1 MAKNIYQRIN
11 AVMQEI
17 KYVKRESAGFG
28 GGKGVIYDVVVSE
41 LRSSMVKH
49 GIVMTQD
56 QKGIIAKID
65 EWDSDKGKK
74 QRQYEGVYV
83 MRLVNIDEPSD
94 FVESTFSAHAMDH
107 GDKAAGK
114 TSTYAAKVFLAKTF
128 LLETG
133 ENDESRGE
141 IEDRQTGNNPASVAE
156 VNAVNEL
163 IKGQSAETLQA
174 MYAGY
179 GERGITKDM
188 IDRGEYSRK
197 VAASLCKRLAK

>member
-17 KYVKRESAGFG
+17 KYVKRESAGQG
-28 GGKGVIYDVVVSE
+28 TGVKYDVVVAE
-41 LRSSMVKH
+41 LRVSMIKH

-56 QKGIIAKID
+56 QKGRVEKVN
-65 EWDSDKGKK
+65 EWTNGTGKSY
-74 QRQYEGVYV
+74 RQYEGVYA
-83 MRLVNIDEPSD
+83 MRLTNIDDTKD
-94 FVESTFSAHAMDH
+94 FIETSISAHSMDA
-107 GDKAAGK
+107 GDKAPGI

-133 ENDESRGE
+133 DNDESRSE

-163 IKGQSAETLQA
+163 IKEQSAETLKA